1 VRSVTGR
8 TAMTTQASVE
18 RFLAEQ
24 TLAIAGVSRSG
35 RGFGNAVLKD
45 LTGKGYEV
53 LPVHPQTDEVGGA
66 RTYRSLADLPDTVGG
81 LVLVV
86 PPEQTELLV
95 RQAKKV
101 GIDRVWMQQGAESS
115 EAIRYCRENGIEA
128 VHGECIM
135 MFAQPTG
142 IHSFHRWLWGVLGK
156 LPEEDR

>member
-1 VRSVTGR
+1 
-8 TAMTTQASVE
+8 MTTQASVE
-18 RFLAEQ
+18 GFLAEQ

-35 RGFGNAVLKD
+35 KGFGNAVFKD
-45 LTGKGYEV
+45 LAGKGYEV
-53 LPVHPQTDEVGGA
+53 LPVHPQADEIAGA
-66 RTYRSLADLPDTVGG
+66 RAYHSLADLPNTVGG

-115 EAIRYCRENGIEA
+115 EAIRYCRENGIKA

-142 IHSFHRWLWGVLGK
+142 VHRFHRWINGVFGK
-156 LPEEDR
+156 LPSTES